1 MCYWY
6 IIYLKQK
13 KLYFLLLK
21 IHYFLSQT
29 VLDNP
34 CPGKVEE
41 VGPCKKYMLQKAG
54 IKCEI
59 RVRRTRKMH
68 EMRNQRSSKDPQ
80 KLPNVVSVM
89 KNRFHGVKRNP
100 ENESELSP
108 LDISFKRHGGANNID
123 NRKSKLYFFV
133 CNFFI
138 SCYIIFVCTL
148 SCCVQ
153 RLLSRLYW
161 NPKNSWKIGDWN
173 FSLSAYLF
181 IWAYILAY
189 RWPILIY
196 VITK

>member
-1 MCYWY
+1 M
-6 IIYLKQK
+6 
-13 KLYFLLLK
+13 K

-41 VGPCKKYMLQKAG
+41 VGSCKKYMLQKAG

-133 CNFFI
+133 CNFLFLFTLFSYVLYLVVSKGYCPDFI
-138 SCYIIFVCTL
+138 EI
-148 SCCVQ
+148 Q
-153 RLLSRLYW
+153 
-161 NPKNSWKIGDWN
+161 KI
-173 FSLSAYLF
+173 
-181 IWAYILAY
+181 
-189 RWPILIY
+189 
-196 VITK
+196 VEK